1 MTYAML
7 KIWKMDRTGFLEKQ
21 SWISAS
27 VTLFAET
34 KSKEQ
39 TVCAVMS
46 QTNQTKHTYNES
58 FTKTRRNSILSFIPT
73 P

>member
-1 MTYAML
+1 MTHAML
-7 KIWKMDRTGFLEKQ
+7 KRWKMDRTGFLEKQ

-39 TVCAVMS
+39 TVCAVIS
-46 QTNQTKHTYNES
+46 QTN
-58 FTKTRRNSILSFIPT
+58 
-73 P
+73 